1 MAVRPKEQRAE
12 DAEQILADYLAGAAG
27 GAAGEGSE
35 NLSVAMPTSVLGKIT
50 QVVGSDPTYGPHV
63 VVQPQEF
70 VGTPPAAADSVAN
83 TIRCYPTPNHVVGD
97 YAVDEFVSIQILAD
111 SDAYLAVKLG

>member
-1 MAVRPKEQRAE
+1 MAVRPREQRAE
-12 DAEQILADYLAGAAG
+12 DAEQILADYLAGTAG
-27 GAAGEGSE
+27 GAAGQETG
-35 NLSVAMPTSVLGKIT
+35 NLAVAMPTSVLGKIT

-63 VVQPQEF
+63 VVQPQEY
-70 VGTPPAAADSVAN
+70 VGTPPAVADSVAN

-111 SDAYLAVKLG
+111 SDAYVAVKLS